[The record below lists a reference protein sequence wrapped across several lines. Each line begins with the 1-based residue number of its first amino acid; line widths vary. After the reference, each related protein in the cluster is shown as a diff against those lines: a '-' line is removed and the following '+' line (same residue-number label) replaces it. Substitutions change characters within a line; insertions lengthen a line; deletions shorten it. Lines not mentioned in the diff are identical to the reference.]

1 MGRRFP
7 VLMVLLRVGAFATCL
22 QLAVAYPFVAA
33 AQQPAQQPAG
43 ATVPPPAP
51 VVPGAPAAQVPGRGR
66 GPQPVDSRVQ
76 IRTHH
81 FAETNEDI
89 PYALFVSSKVKKDQK
104 APMIVSLHGLGGTH
118 TTMMRP
124 NAIDLAEAGGYI
136 LLAPMGY
143 NPRGW
148 FGAPAPQGR
157 RGAPPANAAPNAAPN
172 PAPNAAAPSPAAPN
186 QAVPNLALPNQTA
199 AAPQGRRGGGPGG
212 ANPNDPPNL
221 RELSEKETLQ
231 VIELVRKEFTVDDN
245 RTYVMGHSMGGAGT
259 LYLAIKYPQR
269 WAAAVAI
276 APAAFSVDK
285 EGLARIPKMPI
296 MIVHGDMDTVVPTAV
311 GRAWVDAMKA
321 LNMNYQYIEVPGGDH
336 GSVISSHQAEIF
348 AFFAKHSR

>member
-1 MGRRFP
+1 MGRRSM
-7 VLMVLLRVGAFATCL
+7 VMVLLRVGAFAACA
-22 QLAVAYPFVAA
+22 QLAVVYPFVAA
-33 AQQPAQQPAG
+33 AQQPPGSALPPAGPAAQQP
-43 ATVPPPAP
+43 VAP
-51 VVPGAPAAQVPGRGR
+51 SVPGAPAVQAPGRGR

-81 FAETNEDI
+81 FADTNEDI
-89 PYALFVSSKVKKDQK
+89 PYALFVSSKVRKDQK
-104 APMIVSLHGLGGTH
+104 APMIVTLHGLGGTH

-172 PAPNAAAPSPAAPN
+172 PVPNAAAPNPTAPN
-186 QAVPNLALPNQTA
+186 VAVPNVALPNQTA

-231 VIELVRKEFTVDDN
+231 VIELVRKEFTVD
-245 RTYVMGHSMGGAGT
+245 
-259 LYLAIKYPQR
+259 
-269 WAAAVAI
+269 
-276 APAAFSVDK
+276 
-285 EGLARIPKMPI
+285 
-296 MIVHGDMDTVVPTAV
+296 
-311 GRAWVDAMKA
+311 
-321 LNMNYQYIEVPGGDH
+321 
-336 GSVISSHQAEIF
+336 
-348 AFFAKHSR
+348 

>member
-7 VLMVLLRVGAFATCL
+7 VLGLLLRVGAFAACL
-22 QLAVAYPFVAA
+22 QLAVA
-33 AQQPAQQPAG
+33 AQQPAAPA
-43 ATVPPPAP
+43 TT
-51 VVPGAPAAQVPGRGR
+51 GAPAAQAPGRGR

-89 PYALFVSSKVKKDQK
+89 PYALFVSSKVRKDQK
-104 APMIVSLHGLGGTH
+104 APMIVTLHGLGGTH

-172 PAPNAAAPSPAAPN
+172 PAPNAAAPNPAAPN
-186 QAVPNLALPNQTA
+186 QAAPTQTA
-199 AAPQGRRGGGPGG
+199 AAPQGRRGGGGLTN
-212 ANPNDPPNL
+212 ANDPPNL

-231 VIELVRKEFTVDDN
+231 VIELVRKEFSVDDN

-259 LYLAIKYPQR
+259 LYLAIKYPER
-269 WAAAVAI
+269 WAAAAAI

-285 EGLARIPKMPI
+285 DGLAKIPKMPI
-296 MIVHGDMDTVVPTAV
+296 MVVHGDMDTVVPTSV

-336 GSVISSHQAEIF
+336 GSVISSHQADIF

>member
-7 VLMVLLRVGAFATCL
+7 VLRLLLRVGAFAACL
-22 QLAVAYPFVAA
+22 QLAVA
-33 AQQPAQQPAG
+33 AQQPAVPAT
-43 ATVPPPAP
+43 A
-51 VVPGAPAAQVPGRGR
+51 GAPAAQAPGRGR

-76 IRTHH
+76 LRTHH

-89 PYALFVSSKVKKDQK
+89 PYALFVSSKVRKDQK
-104 APMIVSLHGLGGTH
+104 APMIVTLHGLGGTH

-157 RGAPPANAAPNAAPN
+157 RGAPPANAAPNAAPSTP
-172 PAPNAAAPSPAAPN
+172 PAPTQAAPN
-186 QAVPNLALPNQTA
+186 QAAPNQTA

-212 ANPNDPPNL
+212 ANPTDPPNL

-269 WAAAVAI
+269 WAAAAAI

-285 EGLARIPKMPI
+285 EGLSKIPKMPV
-296 MIVHGDMDTVVPTAV
+296 MVVHGDMDTVVPTSV
-311 GRAWVDAMKA
+311 GRAWVDAMKS

-336 GSVISSHQAEIF
+336 GSVISSHQADIF

>member
-1 MGRRFP
+1 MRRRFP
-7 VLMVLLRVGAFATCL
+7 VLRVLLCVGAIAACL
-22 QLAVAYPFVAA
+22 QFAVA
-33 AQQPAQQPAG
+33 AQQPAAPA
-43 ATVPPPAP
+43 TT
-51 VVPGAPAAQVPGRGR
+51 GAPAAQAPGRGR

-89 PYALFVSSKVKKDQK
+89 PYALFVSSKVRKDQK
-104 APMIVSLHGLGGTH
+104 APMIVTLHGLGGTH

-157 RGAPPANAAPNAAPN
+157 RGAPPANAAPNAAPPN
-172 PAPNAAAPSPAAPN
+172 PAAPTQSAPTQAAPS
-186 QAVPNLALPNQTA
+186 QAPNQTA
-199 AAPQGRRGGGPGG
+199 AAPQGRRGGGGLTN
-212 ANPNDPPNL
+212 ANDPPNL

-231 VIELVRKEFTVDDN
+231 VIELVRKEFTVDDR

-259 LYLAIKYPQR
+259 LYLAIKYPER
-269 WAAAVAI
+269 WAAAAAI

-285 EGLARIPKMPI
+285 EGLSRIPKMPI
-296 MIVHGDMDTVVPTAV
+296 MVVHGDMDTVVPTSV

-336 GSVISSHQAEIF
+336 GTVISSHQAEIF

>member
-1 MGRRFP
+1 MGRRST
-7 VLMVLLRVGAFATCL
+7 VLMTLLRVGAFAACM

-43 ATVPPPAP
+43 AAAQPPAAP
-51 VVPGAPAAQVPGRGR
+51 AVPGAPAAQAPGRGR

-76 IRTHH
+76 IRTHR
-81 FAETNEDI
+81 FTETNEDI
-89 PYALFVSSKVKKDQK
+89 PYALFVSSKVKKGQK
-104 APMIVSLHGLGGTH
+104 APMIVTLHGLGGTH

-172 PAPNAAAPSPAAPN
+172 AAAPNAAAPAPAAPN
-186 QAVPNLALPNQTA
+186 QAAPNQTA
-199 AAPQGRRGGGPGG
+199 AAPQGRRGGGGLTN
-212 ANPNDPPNL
+212 ANDPPNL

-231 VIELVRKEFTVDDN
+231 VIELVRKEFTVDDD

-269 WAAAVAI
+269 WAAAAAI

-285 EGLARIPKMPI
+285 EGLSKIPKMPI
-296 MIVHGDMDTVVPTAV
+296 MVVHGDMDTVVPTSV

-321 LNMNYQYIEVPGGDH
+321 LNMNHQYIEVRGGDH